1 MIIKVAEE
9 FTDTPGGRYKANSK
23 YSGEQF
29 REELLFPKYLAC
41 LELNEKLLVDLDGGY
56 GYPIGFLEEAFG
68 GLIKMLKDNKLSSKK
83 ALKIIKIKS
92 NDEVSLVDKIYT
104 FMKKEIK
111 NNKK

>member
-1 MIIKVAEE
+1 M
-9 FTDTPGGRYKANSK
+9 
-23 YSGEQF
+23 
-29 REELLFPKYLAC
+29 
-41 LELNEKLLVDLDGGY
+41 DLDGGY

-68 GLIKMLKDNKLSSKK
+68 GLIKMLKDNKLSTKK